1 MSNRFVSGGT
11 ISSSGDDRPDQRSA
25 EETGTS
31 AGTNAQWEAVQKQLD
46 AERQQREESRRKAIE
61 GGERSLYDVLQ
72 ENKAAKEAAFAEQ
85 AKLSNQFQM
94 LNEDDVDFLDE
105 VREKKRQ
112 EEERLRKET
121 EEGLKR
127 FREQQKGGG
136 DDGDAAKQ
144 AEENEAWAVGV
155 RKRKRKEKE
164 GGLGVKKKLASDV
177 KKNDREK
184 KKEEE
189 SEDGARASEDK
200 TSAPE
205 AEAIAQNK
213 KPSLSGL
220 VSYDS
225 DDSD

>member
-11 ISSSGDDRPDQRSA
+11 ISSSGDDRPDQRLG
-25 EETGTS
+25 EEKGAS

-112 EEERLRKET
+112 EEERLRRET

-136 DDGDAAKQ
+136 DGDATKE
-144 AEENEAWAVGV
+144 AEEHEAWTVGG

-164 GGLGVKKKLASDV
+164 GGLGVKKKIVSDV
-177 KKNDREK
+177 KKDDGK
-184 KKEEE
+184 KKV
-189 SEDGARASEDK
+189 SDDGARPSEEK

-205 AEAIAQNK
+205 AEAIVQNK